1 MHLTDII
8 MTPIRAIRVRYIP
21 LLLIY
26 FAYGSSVFVGIAQS
40 FWVKKE
46 LALSAEDLVALS
58 VWLMVPWTIKMIF
71 GQLVDSVTIFGSNR
85 KIYVVIGAILM
96 ALSTLLLIGI
106 IGEHQ
111 WIAAY
116 NKESVYVFA
125 SVLGVVGFVL
135 QDVVADTM
143 STEVVD
149 KTQSEDAIKKELA
162 IIQVLS
168 RLSLGLAVFI
178 MGWLGGELSSI
189 YDYET
194 VYKLSLFIPVISI
207 LGVIFVRLNP
217 VEPTP
222 LNKEIFFGGLLFAL
236 FIIIMGYTDVPFSQE
251 IVFIVSLSIVLYFL
265 RILIK
270 DLPEKTIKHIKM
282 AMIVIFVYQATAYI
296 RVGAAL
302 QWWEIDVLGFDESF
316 FAKLSAISGGIALV
330 GLWISAKFIVSKS
343 IGGVLMFLTIILS
356 ILSLPTL
363 FLYYDM
369 HTMFGIDARAV
380 ALLNTALDS
389 PFQYI
394 ATVLML
400 TLVAI
405 YAPEG
410 KKGTWFAL
418 MASFMNIALSASGL
432 FSKYLNQA
440 FVLTREIKKDGVIVT
455 PANYDDLGSFLWIVI
470 GVGFIFPIIAI
481 WLFNPDAKKEENI

>member
-111 WIAAY
+111 WIDAY

-369 HTMFGIDARAV
+369 HTMFGIDARTV